1 MEGGQAAL
9 ALPREGSGKPSIKIH
24 VALLMRS
31 DNQNEPFPPSSQLQK
46 EQFHTFL
53 SLSLSL
59 PPNARLECPKKA
71 GRKCTC
77 RKNEAMSVC
86 WQIMSSLGRWP
97 HGKQPLQF
105 RRPKEWRPKVC
116 RGGRASF
123 EVFVAAICIPRSIF

>member
-1 MEGGQAAL
+1 MEGGPCPPKGRKGKAL
-9 ALPREGSGKPSIKIH
+9 NKNSCCTLDAIGQPERAL
-24 VALLMRS
+24 
-31 DNQNEPFPPSSQLQK
+31 SSQQSTP
-46 EQFHTFL
+46 ERAIPHISL
-53 SLSLSL
+53 SLSLSSPKCL
-59 PPNARLECPKKA
+59 TGMPKKRQGENVPA
-71 GRKCTC
+71 EKMRPCQCWG
-77 RKNEAMSVC
+77 C